1 MVRCEFKPQGV
12 CSTKIEFDLDGN
24 VVRNISFTRGCN
36 GNLKALSRAVDGKT
50 VEEIESL
57 FRGLTCGE
65 KSTSCSDQLARAV
78 REKYEESKGQYIG
91 P

>member
-24 VVRNISFTRGCN
+24 VIRNISFTRGCN

-78 REKYEESKGQYIG
+78 REKYEESKGQ
-91 P
+91 